1 MQKKTINLAL
11 SKSKY
16 LNQIPSKIDGY
27 IFDYIDDITEIK
39 TMQTIA
45 MLSIEGNLE
54 RKHMLPKKKW
64 YSIFQDKEDRYKG
77 IHINLY
83 NTGFTSMLLS
93 VLNVCYAYGISVTC
107 YHWDRKNQRFFP
119 QEVYVA

>member
-1 MQKKTINLAL
+1 MQKKTLNLAL

-16 LNQIPSKIDGY
+16 FYDIPFAVDGY
-27 IFDYIDDITEIK
+27 IFDYVEDISETK
-39 TMQTIA
+39 HLQVIA
-45 MLSIEGNLE
+45 ALRIEDILKA
-54 RKHMLPKKKW
+54 KHLLPKKKW
-64 YSIFQDKEDRYKG
+64 YSVFQTKEDRYKG

-107 YHWDRKNQRFFP
+107 YHWDRKNQEFFP

>member
-1 MQKKTINLAL
+1 MQNKTINLAL

-16 LNQIPSKIDGY
+16 FDRLTNIDGY
-27 IFDYIDDITEIK
+27 IYNYVDDITAVK
-39 TMQTIA
+39 TMQITA
-45 MLSIEGNLE
+45 MESIEGNLK
-54 RKHMLPKKKW
+54 RLNMLPKQKW
-64 YSIFQDKEDRYKG
+64 YSVFQPKEDKYKG

-107 YHWDRKNQRFFP
+107 YHWDRKHQKFFP
-119 QEVYVA
+119 QEVYA